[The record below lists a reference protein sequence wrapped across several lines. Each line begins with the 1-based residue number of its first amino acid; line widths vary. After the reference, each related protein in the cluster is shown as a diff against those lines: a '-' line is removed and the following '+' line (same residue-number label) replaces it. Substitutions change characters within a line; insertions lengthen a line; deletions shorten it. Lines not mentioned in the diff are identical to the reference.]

1 MSFGDQA
8 GVCEG
13 FRHTPVN
20 RLTARS
26 HAFARFEHAF
36 GSRMQCKAFGD
47 GGKFLGKTLD
57 IGSGQTGFH
66 IFAPVFTLV
75 FAPVN
80 LRALEIAQRCLLD
93 VFAFIQSVAV
103 GLDIA
108 VGFRLRYHAF
118 CNQLL
123 GVQST
128 RTGVLRYFFVHHR
141 LGQGRI
147 VALVV
152 TPFAVADDIDHDV
165 FVEFL
170 TVVQSGL
177 DGEANAFRIVAVDVD
192 DRSGNHFRH
201 VGTMHGRTGVA
212 GIGSGEA
219 DLVVDDDVNRTA
231 GGVAA
236 RFGQVERCLVDAQA
250 DKCRVAVNQYG
261 QYFVATVFAQTFL
274 FGACRTFND
283 RIHDFQV
290 RRVERQRNVHRTVRR
305 SDVGA
310 ETHVVFHVA
319 AGQLD
324 FGTAFKFGKQ
334 IARFLAQNVDQDI
347 QTTSVCHTNDDF
359 FDTVFTCVLNQ
370 VIQTGNH
377 ALAAFYAE
385 AFLTDIFGMQITLQ
399 SLGSGHFFQ
408 DAAFLF
414 GTVARGG
421 QHILEIIAQPAALF
435 GIGNVDVFQC
445 EVAAVGLLEVADD
458 LGQGQFALAGKIALA
473 HIELNRHIGI
483 IQSVEFGIEGF
494 NVAWRD
500 TFERVKL
507 SGAHTLNTVSRNQPQ
522 YADLFLHH
530 GFIHTAGNSRCRF
543 GFCQIGE
550 GFTDRRMGDINIRR
564 TGLLA

>member
-1 MSFGDQA
+1 MA
-8 GVCEG
+8 
-13 FRHTPVN
+13 
-20 RLTARS
+20 
-26 HAFARFEHAF
+26 
-36 GSRMQCKAFGD
+36 
-47 GGKFLGKTLD
+47 
-57 IGSGQTGFH
+57 
-66 IFAPVFTLV
+66 
-75 FAPVN
+75 
-80 LRALEIAQRCLLD
+80 
-93 VFAFIQSVAV
+93 
-103 GLDIA
+103 
-108 VGFRLRYHAF
+108 
-118 CNQLL
+118 
-123 GVQST
+123 
-128 RTGVLRYFFVHHR
+128 
-141 LGQGRI
+141 
-147 VALVV
+147 
-152 TPFAVADDIDHDV
+152 PFAVADDIDHDV

-177 DGEANAFRIVAVDVD
+177 NGEADAFRIVAVDVD
-192 DRSGNHFRH
+192 DRGGNHFRH

-212 GIGSGEA
+212 GIRGGKA

-231 GGVAA
+231 GGIAA
-236 RFGQVERCLVDAQA
+236 RFGQVECRLVDAQA

-261 QYFVATVFAQTFL
+261 QYFVAAVFTQTFL

-283 RIHDFQV
+283 RIDDFQV

-310 ETHVVFHVA
+310 ETHVVFYVA

-347 QTTSVCHTNDDF
+347 QTTSVCHTDDDF

-377 ALAAFYAE
+377 TLATFNAE
-385 AFLTDIFGMQITLQ
+385 AFLTDIFGMQVTLQ

-414 GTVARGG
+414 GTVTRGG
-421 QHILEIIAQPAALF
+421 QHILEIIAQPAAF
-435 GIGNVDVFQC
+435 FCIGNVDVFQC

-458 LGQGQFALAGKIALA
+458 LGQRQFALAGKIALA

-507 SGAHTLNTVSRNQPQ
+507 SSAHTLNTVSRNQPQ

-530 GFIHTAGNSRCRF
+530 GFVHTAGNSRCRF

-550 GFTDRRMGDINIRR
+550 GFTDRSMGDINIRR